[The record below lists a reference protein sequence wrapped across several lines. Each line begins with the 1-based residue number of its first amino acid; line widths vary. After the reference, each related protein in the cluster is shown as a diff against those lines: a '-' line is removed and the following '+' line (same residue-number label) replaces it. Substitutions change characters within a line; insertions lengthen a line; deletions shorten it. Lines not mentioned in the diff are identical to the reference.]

1 MGGRQALG
9 CGGLPR
15 RHRPAH
21 RGLCVGE
28 QGDARHG
35 PHCRPPP
42 GGGAVEQP
50 ERCGTGGGVSA
61 CPASAEQLRATF
73 DLAGRTAFV
82 TGGASGL
89 GQLSAL
95 GLAAFG
101 ADVVL
106 CDLDGNDTYRTASQ
120 VAVETGRRCVGWQ
133 LDVTDA
139 GQVEDVVARVEDEV
153 GAIDICVNSAG
164 INHRELAA
172 DLAVDDFRRVLD
184 VNLVGTFQCAQA
196 VGRRMVARRS
206 GKVINLASVLGL
218 TGATHQAAYASSKG
232 AVIQLTKVLAMEW
245 VSHNVQVNA
254 LAPAHVATPL
264 TDELTPELRQRALE
278 RIPQH
283 RFAESHEIVAPVVFL
298 ASRASDFVTG
308 STLPFDGG
316 WTAA

>member
-1 MGGRQALG
+1 MSSNAN
-9 CGGLPR
+9 
-15 RHRPAH
+15 
-21 RGLCVGE
+21 
-28 QGDARHG
+28 
-35 PHCRPPP
+35 
-42 GGGAVEQP
+42 
-50 ERCGTGGGVSA
+50 TGSKSA
-61 CPASAEQLRATF
+61 AELRATF

-89 GQLSAL
+89 GHLSAL

-101 ADVVL
+101 ADLVL
-106 CDLDGNDTYRTASQ
+106 CDRDGDGAAA
-120 VAVETGRRCVGWQ
+120 VARQIAAETGRRCVGWA

-139 GQVEDVVARVEDEV
+139 AQVTDVVARAEDEV

-164 INHRELAA
+164 INHRALAL
-172 DLAVDDFRRVLD
+172 DLSVDDFRRVLD

-196 VGRRMVARRS
+196 VGGRMVARGS
-206 GKVINLASVLGL
+206 GKVINLASVHGL
-218 TGATHQAAYASSKG
+218 TGGSHQSAYASSKG

-245 VSHNVQVNA
+245 VPHNVQVNA
-254 LAPAHVATPL
+254 LAPAHVVTPL
-264 TDELTPELRQRALE
+264 TDTLTPELRQQALD

-308 STLPFDGG
+308 VALPFDGG